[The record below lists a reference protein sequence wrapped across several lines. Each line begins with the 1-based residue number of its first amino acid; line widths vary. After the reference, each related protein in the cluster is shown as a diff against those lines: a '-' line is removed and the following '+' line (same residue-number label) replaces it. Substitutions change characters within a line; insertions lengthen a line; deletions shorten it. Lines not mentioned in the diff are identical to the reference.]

1 MELLILIVAFVLW
14 ILQKVLSSPNK
25 EAAKKRKKRPPAP
38 TPWRDPWGERT
49 DTIPYPDLSEED
61 TLRDPVRPP
70 SPSAIGPA
78 KENIQSVT
86 EEIGDAAEQVK
97 TDVQEAISE
106 AEERVE
112 TLKEVKPPIPAV
124 KRKKKA
130 IRLEEGLFTKNSLL
144 RGIIL
149 QEVLGP
155 PPSRR
160 YMQRTHRRAP

>member
-14 ILQKVLSSPNK
+14 ILQKALSSPNK

-49 DTIPYPDLSEED
+49 DTIPFPDLSEED
-61 TLRDPVRPP
+61 ALGEPVRPP
-70 SPSAIGPA
+70 SPSATGSV
-78 KENIQSVT
+78 KEIIQNLP
-86 EEIGDAAEQVK
+86 EEIRDAAEQVK
-97 TDVQEAISE
+97 TDVQGAISE
-106 AEERVE
+106 AEKRVE
-112 TLKEVKPPIPAV
+112 TLKEVQPPIPSL
-124 KRKKKA
+124 KRKKT
-130 IRLEEGLFTKNSLL
+130 IGLEKGLFTKNSLV

-160 YMQRTHRRAP
+160 YWQRTHRRAP

>member
-14 ILQKVLSSPNK
+14 VLQKALSSPNK

-61 TLRDPVRPP
+61 TLKDVRPP
-70 SPSAIGPA
+70 SPTAIGPV
-78 KENIQSVT
+78 KENIQSVKEKI
-86 EEIGDAAEQVK
+86 EEAAEQAK
-97 TDVQEAISE
+97 DVQEAISE

-112 TLKEVKPPIPAV
+112 SLKKVQPPIPSL
-124 KRKKKA
+124 KRKKA
-130 IRLEEGLFTKNSLL
+130 IGLEKGLFTKNSLV

-160 YMQRTHRRAP
+160 YLQRTYRRAP

>member
-14 ILQKVLSSPNK
+14 ILQKALSSQNK

-49 DTIPYPDLSEED
+49 DTVPLPDFPEEA
-61 TLRDPVRPP
+61 TMGDPVRPP
-70 SPSAIGPA
+70 SPSATGSE
-78 KENIQSVT
+78 ENIQNVT
-86 EEIGDAAEQVK
+86 EEIRDAAEQVK

-106 AEERVE
+106 AEERME

-124 KRKKKA
+124 KRKKKVV
-130 IRLEEGLFTKNSLL
+130 RLEEGLFTKNSLV

-160 YMQRTHRRAP
+160 YWQRTHRRAP